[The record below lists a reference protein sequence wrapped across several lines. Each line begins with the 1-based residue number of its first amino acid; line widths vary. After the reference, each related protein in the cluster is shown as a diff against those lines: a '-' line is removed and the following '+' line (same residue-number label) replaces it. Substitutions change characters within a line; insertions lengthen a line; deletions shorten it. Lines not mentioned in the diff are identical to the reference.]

1 MTHDELLALLA
12 SWALSL
18 KSANKSLNTIEV
30 YEAGVRG
37 FARWCLLE
45 GIDPDLSRDNVRG
58 FTDYLLHKKNFE
70 PATART
76 RQAPLRVFSAWLAD
90 EGEIPRDELL
100 GMGRVKLDEKV
111 VPSLGEDE
119 VSRLLKAC
127 GGGKSKEFV
136 DIRDY
141 AIVLFM
147 LDTTC
152 RANETISI
160 RYPDGIDVAEG
171 TAIVRKGK
179 GGKGRVTGFTLK
191 TASAIDKYLRQRRK
205 HPRASLD
212 DLWLGGAGKQF
223 HYSGLYRTLKLRGD
237 AAGLI
242 DFHPHILRHT
252 GISMFLD
259 AGGSEG
265 SAMAKAGHSS
275 RAMMDRY
282 AKSTSERRAIDETR
296 RINVLGRVA

>member
-1 MTHDELLALLA
+1 MTHDELQALLA
-12 SWALSL
+12 SWTLSL
-18 KSANKSLNTIEV
+18 KSANKSPRTVEV
-30 YEAGVRG
+30 YETGVRRFG
-37 FARWCLLE
+37 AWCLME
-45 GIDPDLSRDNVRG
+45 GIDPDLSRENVRG
-58 FTDYLLHKKNFE
+58 FTDHLLNKLNFE
-70 PATART
+70 PSTALT
-76 RQAPLRVFSAWLAD
+76 RQAPLRLFSAWLAD
-90 EGEIPRDELL
+90 EGEISRDELL
-100 GMGRVKLDEKV
+100 GMKRVKLDEKI
-111 VPSLGEDE
+111 VPSLDE
-119 VSRLLKAC
+119 AQVSRLLKAC
-127 GGGKSKEFV
+127 GDGKSKAFV

-160 RYPDGIDVAEG
+160 RYPDDINVSEG
-171 TAIVRKGK
+171 TAVVLRGK
-179 GGKGRVTGFTLK
+179 GGKGRVTGFTIK

-205 HPRASLD
+205 HPRAALD
-212 DLWLGGAGKQF
+212 DLWLGGGGKRF

-265 SAMAKAGHSS
+265 SAMAKAGHKS

-296 RINVLGRVA
+296 RINILGRVA